1 MAPRMPGTTIQL
13 CGRYVVEI
21 EGERVETRIPGRQ
34 GRLLVAYLALNR
46 DRPVT
51 RGELVD
57 AVWAGGL
64 PNDPADALAA
74 LLSKARAGLGGS
86 SIEGRDELRLV
97 LPAHGS
103 VDVEKAFAALH
114 EAESACSQRDWP
126 RAWSAALA
134 AQLVARR
141 RLLGGLEAEWID
153 EWRRRLDDLLLRS
166 RECYATACLGL
177 GGTEL
182 AGAERAA
189 RLAVQSAPLRETAS
203 ALLMQA
209 LERQGNAAEALVVYE
224 SLRQRLREELG
235 VAPAEPLQAAY
246 RRLLGGPETG

>member
-1 MAPRMPGTTIQL
+1 MTSTTIQL
-13 CGRYVVEI
+13 CGRFVVEL

-46 DRPVT
+46 DRPVA
-51 RGELVD
+51 RNELVE
-57 AVWAGGL
+57 AVWAGEL
-64 PNDPADALAA
+64 PQSPADALAA
-74 LLSKARAGLGGS
+74 LLSKARAALGGS
-86 SIEGRDELRLV
+86 TIEGRDELGLV
-97 LPAHGS
+97 LPADGG
-103 VDVEKAFAALH
+103 VDVEKAFAAGH
-114 EAESACSQRDWP
+114 EAESACSLGDWP
-126 RAWSAALA
+126 RAWSAGLA

-189 RLAVQSAPLRETAS
+189 RLAVESAPLRETAS
-203 ALLMQA
+203 SLLMQA

-224 SLRQRLREELG
+224 ALRSRLREELG
-235 VAPAEPLQAAY
+235 VAPAEPLQAEY
-246 RRLLGGPETG
+246 RRLLGGPDTA

>member
-1 MAPRMPGTTIQL
+1 MAGTTIQL
-13 CGRYVVEI
+13 CGRYVVEL
-21 EGERVETRIPGRQ
+21 EGQRVETRIPGRQ

-46 DRPVT
+46 DQPVT
-51 RGELVD
+51 RSELVGV
-57 AVWAGGL
+57 VWARTL

-74 LLSKARAGLGGS
+74 VLSKVRAALGAKL
-86 SIEGRDELRLV
+86 IDGRHELRLV
-97 LPAHGS
+97 LPPDGS

-141 RLLGGLEAEWID
+141 RLLGGLQAEWID
-153 EWRRRLDDLLLRS
+153 EWRRRLDELLLRS

-209 LERQGNAAEALVVYE
+209 LERQGNAAEALVVYDA
-224 SLRQRLREELG
+224 LRHRLREELG
-235 VAPAEPLQAAY
+235 TAPAEPLQAVY
-246 RRLLGGPETG
+246 RRLLGGPDTG